1 MASVL
6 TIGQLAKATGVSA
19 RTIRFYEQVG
29 ALPRPGRSAAG
40 YRQYAPETA
49 DRLAFLRRA
58 RSLGLSLRELRVRGD
73 ALTSPSNGS
82 FRPRLR
88 SVVRTQ
94 LAAVRQRLED
104 LRTLEGQLEEVVRHL
119 EAAPGRRVARR
130 PGRCDC
136 LDVRTT
142 AR

>member
-1 MASVL
+1 MTAVSDYRFVEEIPDLIHPEEYADHPEGKLVRVSIRTDGEGVRVL
-6 TIGQLAKATGVSA
+6 
-19 RTIRFYEQVG
+19 
-29 ALPRPGRSAAG
+29 
-40 YRQYAPETA
+40 
-49 DRLAFLRRA
+49 
-58 RSLGLSLRELRVRGD
+58 GD
-73 ALTSPSNGS
+73 ALASPSNGS

-104 LRTLEGQLEEVVRHL
+104 LRVLQGQLQEVLRHL
-119 EAAPGRRVARR
+119 EASSGRRVARR